1 MAFHDKSTLFS
12 PTNFVTICTTKAY
25 YLHTSRSP
33 CGWTPRDTD
42 RAQEPCVKDGRFEG
56 PTRRAVVKEN
66 YFSQNLY
73 SFMREILKYHV
84 LFSLHL
90 DINTLKITEIK
101 KKKIN
106 EIKVKQKHTECL
118 FLKNGLNISYD
129 ILRSSPSPSNS
140 TSLDSSDWHP
150 SRER

>member
-1 MAFHDKSTLFS
+1 M
-12 PTNFVTICTTKAY
+12 
-25 YLHTSRSP
+25 
-33 CGWTPRDTD
+33 
-42 RAQEPCVKDGRFEG
+42 
-56 PTRRAVVKEN
+56 VKEN
-66 YFSQNLY
+66 YFSQNLS
-73 SFMREILKYHV
+73 SFMREVLKYHV

-90 DINTLKITEIK
+90 GINTLKITEL

-129 ILRSSPSPSNS
+129 ILRSSLSPSNS
-140 TSLDSSDWHP
+140 TSLDSADWHP